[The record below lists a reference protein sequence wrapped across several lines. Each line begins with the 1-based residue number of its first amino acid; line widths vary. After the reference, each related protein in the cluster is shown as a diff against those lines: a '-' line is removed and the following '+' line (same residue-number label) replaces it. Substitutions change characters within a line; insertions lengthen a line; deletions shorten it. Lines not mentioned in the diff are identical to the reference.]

1 MDALFVNNVLGFFF
15 LMLLGTHRTISTVTN
30 PLNNSGAGDYSGMQM
45 SSPYKRS
52 GLMSLVFGLSKHSTV
67 TIIEVT
73 ESDELNKWK
82 FRGEENKHLKSSLK
96 QEKKC

>member
-30 PLNNSGAGDYSGMQM
+30 PLNNSVAGDYSGMQM

-73 ESDELNKWK
+73 ELNKWK